1 MKWKQFFTPVKSV
14 SAEEAKKLL
23 SETSLSDIT
32 ILDVRQPKEYEGEHI
47 PGAKLIP
54 IADVGNRLDELD
66 PSKPTLVYCAVGG
79 RSRVAAQMLAGKDFT
94 RIMNLTGGI
103 KAWKGEKAIM
113 GEEKGL
119 ELFTG
124 NESLEETLTI
134 AYGLEMGLEEFYISM
149 METAKNNLVE
159 NLFEKLSRIEVKHRA
174 QIFKEYIRVS
184 GSDIS
189 EEEFASQEVAYL
201 SEGGMSTKEYIEYF
215 KPDLGSPEGV
225 IEMAMSIEAQA
236 LDLYFRASERAEADE
251 SKNFLSQMAN
261 EEQAHLK
268 QLGDLM
274 DTILSERSLS

>member
-94 RIMNLTGGI
+94 RILNLTGGI

-134 AYGLEMGLEEFYISM
+134 AYGLELGLEEFYISM

-174 QIFKEYIRVS
+174 RIFKEYIRVS